1 MFQARTTLLPSVG
14 VIICICGCSSL
25 ERKVFV
31 KRIDFEVDA
40 KANKGNPFVC
50 HIAVPYSSDL
60 VVKLHGMDAQTYFTQ
75 LSELQRLYKDKLEIF
90 SYDII
95 PGKSRLKEKV
105 EPRSRTKAFGA
116 YIFAKYTING
126 KFAERLGLNKKI
138 LVKFEE
144 YKMTIYDGT
153 SKEPQ
158 FDDKCAGSCP
168 TKDLPKT
175 DSKAEPECTECPPGY
190 DYMEECEDGTKRYL
204 PEKKYNNN
212 NPEECVECPTDA
224 EYAVECDDGSVT
236 YLPSNK
242 TNEECV
248 KCPNGHEYATVCDDG
263 TVNYIPYQSTLS
275 KQTNE
280 DKKQKTNVPSN
291 KKFQSTKH

>member
-1 MFQARTTLLPSVG
+1 MFQVHNNLLPIIG
-14 VIICICGCSSL
+14 VAICLCGCSSL

-31 KRIDFEVDA
+31 KRVDFEVDP

-50 HIAVPYSSDL
+50 HIVVPYSSDL

-95 PGKSRLKEKV
+95 PGKSRLKEKIT
-105 EPRSRTKAFGA
+105 PRSRTKAFGA
-116 YIFAKYTING
+116 YIFAKYTVNG

-158 FDDKCAGSCP
+158 FDDKCAGECP
-168 TKDLPKT
+168 KKDLPKT
-175 DSKAEPECTECPPGY
+175 DTKAEPECVECPPGY
-190 DYMEECEDGTKRYL
+190 DYIEECNDGTKRYL
-204 PEKKYNNN
+204 PEKKNKTDDEECIECPMGAEYAEECNDGSIKYLSNN
-212 NPEECVECPTDA
+212 EECVECPEGY
-224 EYAVECDDGSVT
+224 EYANECDDRT
-236 YLPSNK
+236 I
-242 TNEECV
+242 
-248 KCPNGHEYATVCDDG
+248 
-263 TVNYIPYQSTLS
+263 NYVPYQSQLA
-275 KQTNE
+275 KQTNNH
-280 DKKQKTNVPSN
+280 KSNVHAN
-291 KKFQSTKH
+291 KKSQSVKH